1 MTIRRIY
8 YTPGSPFGRAVRIIA
23 TELGLEFE
31 PELANI
37 KDTPED
43 RARRSATLQVPTLFD
58 GDVVLW
64 DSSLI
69 ADYLLKTY
77 GASANRSGDPPLGRT
92 IARDEN
98 YWEDQ
103 RLFATIQ
110 TLGESTVLVSQMRW
124 SGITAREIAH
134 VARNVGRI
142 LHLIGWLEE
151 QLPSS
156 DGFRPGELSV
166 QDIFA
171 VCHIMFITH
180 RPLEIEWDRAATP
193 KLAALHD
200 RLKERESFLRHPI
213 EWWQPGLPT

>member
-1 MTIRRIY
+1 MTARRIY
-8 YTPGSPFGRAVRIIA
+8 YTPGSPFGRAVRIVA
-23 TELGLEFE
+23 CELGVEFE

-37 KDTPED
+37 KDTPEE
-43 RARRSATLQVPTLFD
+43 RARHSPTLQVPTLFD

-64 DSSLI
+64 DSGLI
-69 ADYLLKTY
+69 AEYLLKTY
-77 GASANRSGDPPLGRT
+77 GQTATRAGQPPICRA
-92 IARDEN
+92 IARDGH

-110 TLGESTVLVSQMRW
+110 TLGQSIVLVSQMRW
-124 SGITAREIAH
+124 SGVTAADSAH

-142 LHLIGWLEE
+142 RHLIGWLEE
-151 QLPSS
+151 QLPSP

-166 QDIFA
+166 EDIFA

-180 RPLEIEWDRAATP
+180 RPLEIEWERASTP

-200 RLKERESFLRHPI
+200 RLKARESFVRHSV
-213 EWWQPGLPT
+213 EWWQPGMPT